1 MPFQGSSSPTDI
13 CQQAERL
20 LYEHKLNDKTLQKA
34 QLEHHKMFQNFP
46 TIAALTAPGTPLP
59 LVTGMKTK
67 VPSIKRQ
74 NESDDDSS
82 AALFDT
88 KVNNTF

>member
-1 MPFQGSSSPTDI
+1 
-13 CQQAERL
+13 
-20 LYEHKLNDKTLQKA
+20 
-34 QLEHHKMFQNFP
+34 MFQNFP